1 MPCHPLRSYLF
12 RILTNVYRRWIDSE
26 SYLLLP
32 TGIGLFIIGTCG
44 ALGTDDLLAC
54 FVAGNAL
61 NWDGKYLQESLA
73 KHDEVNS
80 VIDVLLNF
88 GGFMF
93 IGTIIPW
100 REFNDPDG
108 TGLTYPRL
116 FALGILVVI
125 FRRIPAIFMTYKL
138 MPKCVTNW
146 KEALFMGY
154 FGPIGIGAV
163 FYVEHTRH
171 LFPEPGEALTEEENN
186 LTRVMVPVVYWL
198 VLFSIF
204 WHGLSIPALNLF
216 YKWKGV
222 QPVQDDEGPVEVR
235 LLSEN
240 DQLPKN
246 STIDPNRR
254 SVLVNNRFSR
264 SYNTAEL
271 NLKAVEDYRHRSQ
284 KLEATWYTGNDR
296 LEEKSTGG
304 LKWSEK
310 PLPGRPVYLPHPRNL
325 RPSMV

>member
-1 MPCHPLRSYLF
+1 M
-12 RILTNVYRRWIDSE
+12 
-26 SYLLLP
+26 
-32 TGIGLFIIGTCG
+32 
-44 ALGTDDLLAC
+44 
-54 FVAGNAL
+54 
-61 NWDGKYLQESLA
+61 
-73 KHDEVNS
+73 
-80 VIDVLLNF
+80 
-88 GGFMF
+88 
-93 IGTIIPW
+93 
-100 REFNDPDG
+100 
-108 TGLTYPRL
+108 
-116 FALGILVVI
+116 
-125 FRRIPAIFMTYKL
+125 
-138 MPKCVTNW
+138 
-146 KEALFMGY
+146 
-154 FGPIGIGAV
+154 
-163 FYVEHTRH
+163 
-171 LFPEPGEALTEEENN
+171 
-186 LTRVMVPVVYWL
+186 
-198 VLFSIF
+198 
-204 WHGLSIPALNLF
+204 
-216 YKWKGV
+216 